1 MKRIS
6 YIDIARAFAIIFI
19 VFGHTIVHSVHMK
32 QNVYTLL
39 YSFHVPLF
47 FLISGY
53 VFKVKNNFIEFFKN
67 KFIRIMIPY
76 FVWAVLFLIPY
87 MILGENVSSNLEVNA
102 GFNIKQQFV
111 KIIYGNGNLSALRQN
126 SSLWFLPALF
136 SMQIIFYLIIKY
148 LDKNKNSKYI
158 LMFTMLILGYLCS
171 KYLKFIFPWG
181 INTTICLGIFF
192 YIGYILKRDNFL
204 ERVKYFNNIYFFI
217 VTVIIGS
224 FSCFLNYRNVNCM
237 DYEYG
242 NYFLAILSGISFSMA
257 ILYISRK
264 IDNNKIMEYI
274 GRNTMGIVIFHK
286 LIVLVFQTKLGK
298 ISSLLINSNFIV
310 ELAISLLITV
320 ISIFISLIIN
330 YIVDKICPVLIG
342 NRKNKKVYNNVTVN
356 V

>member
-19 VFGHTIVHSVHMK
+19 VFGHTIVHSVHLK
-32 QNVYTLL
+32 QNAYTLV

-53 VFKVKNNFIEFFKN
+53 VFKVKDNFLGFFLN

-76 FVWAVLFLIPY
+76 FIWAVAFLIPY
-87 MILGENVSSNLEVNA
+87 MILGEDVSSNLEVNA
-102 GFNIKQQFV
+102 GFNIKQQLIN
-111 KIIYGNGNLSALRQN
+111 IIYGNGNLSALRQN

-136 SMQIIFYLIIKY
+136 SMEIIFYFIIKY
-148 LDKNKNSKYI
+148 LDKNKNTKYI
-158 LMFTMLILGYLCS
+158 LMLGMLILGYLCS
-171 KYLKFIFPWG
+171 KYLKFVFLWG

-192 YIGYILKRDNFL
+192 YIGYILKRDNLL
-204 ERVKYFNNIYFFI
+204 EKSKYFNNIYFFI
-217 VTVIIGS
+217 GTIIIGT

-242 NYFLAILSGISFSMA
+242 YYILAILSGISFSMA
-257 ILYISRK
+257 ILYISKK
-264 IDNNKIMEYI
+264 IESNKILEYV

-298 ISSLLINSNFIV
+298 FSELLVNSNFII
-310 ELAISLLITV
+310 ELFISLLISIISIV
-320 ISIFISLIIN
+320 ISLMIN
-330 YIVDKICPVLIG
+330 YIIDKICPVLIG
-342 NRKNKKVYNNVTVN
+342 NRKNIQKNI
-356 V
+356 